1 MTDYS
6 PRSYLLKGLLVL
18 GLGLGGFAAWA
29 LVTEIHG
36 AVLAPGEVA
45 VEARR
50 QAIQHPD
57 GGLVAALHVKE
68 AQAVAAGTPI
78 LTLDGTELAAQRV
91 LTLRERAETLAR
103 IDRLLAEV
111 RNGQSVTYR
120 PELAAKAG
128 KMADEIESLPHIL
141 SEETSLFEARRATLE
156 QTTAQLTERTVQT
169 GALIGGRSLQ
179 LTATREQ
186 LALIREELDAQEDLL
201 GKGLTQ
207 KTRVLALRRE
217 AAQLSGQVGELEASI
232 AEARSS
238 IAGFK
243 VERLRL
249 EAEFRE
255 EAQAELRTLQPKEA
269 ELGERLRVIETQ
281 LRRLVL
287 RAPMAGTVLGLQ
299 ANTVNGVIPAGQEIA
314 AIVPRDTPL
323 VLMVEIDPRQ
333 IDRVHQGQPARIRFP
348 NFDQRTTPEVDGTV
362 LSVSADAIT
371 EPTTGR
377 RFFRAELTLAPG
389 AAGRLNN
396 QILHPGMPV
405 EALIQTDTR
414 SPASF
419 LVKPLADYL
428 AYAMREE

>member
-1 MTDYS
+1 MSEWS
-6 PRSYLLKGLLVL
+6 PRSHIVNGLLVL
-18 GLGLGGFAAWA
+18 AVGLGGFIAWA
-29 LVTEIHG
+29 VMTQLHG
-36 AVLAPGEVA
+36 AVLAPGEVT

-78 LTLDGTELAAQRV
+78 LTLDGTELVAQRA

-103 IDRLLAEV
+103 LDRLLAEV
-111 RNGQSVTYR
+111 RNQATVSYR
-120 PELAAKAG
+120 PVLQQMGA
-128 KMADEIESLPHIL
+128 EIEELPQIL
-141 SEETSLFEARRATLE
+141 ADETSLFEARRATLQ
-156 QTTAQLTERTVQT
+156 QTTAQLTERTIQAE
-169 GALIGGRSLQ
+169 ALILGRSQQ
-179 LTATREQ
+179 LTATSEQ
-186 LALIREELDAQEDLL
+186 LALIREELAAQEELL
-201 GKGLTQ
+201 AQGLTQ

-217 AAQLSGQVGELEASI
+217 AAKLAGQIGEFQASI

-238 IAGFK
+238 IAGFT

-255 EAQAELRTLQPKEA
+255 QAHSEIRTLQPKEA
-269 ELGERLRVIETQ
+269 ELKEQLRVVDTR

-287 RAPMAGTVLGLQ
+287 RAPMSGTVLGLQ
-299 ANTVNGVIPAGQEIA
+299 AHTVAGVIPAGQEIA
-314 AIVPRDTPL
+314 SIVPTGTPL

-348 NFDQRTTPEVDGTV
+348 NFDQRTTPEVDGRV
-362 LSVSADAIT
+362 VSVSADAIT
-371 EPTTGR
+371 EPATGR
-377 RFFRAELTLAPG
+377 RYFRAELMLAEG
-389 AAGRLNN
+389 AEAKLNG
-396 QILHPGMPV
+396 QLLHPGMPV

-428 AYAMREE
+428 IYAMREE

>member
-1 MTDYS
+1 MTEYS
-6 PRSYLLKGLLVL
+6 SRSYLLKGLLVL
-18 GLGLGGFAAWA
+18 GVGLGGFMLWA
-29 LVTEIHG
+29 VITELHG

-57 GGLVAALHVKE
+57 GGLVADVHVKE
-68 AQAVAAGTPI
+68 AQVVAAGTPI

-91 LTLRERAETLAR
+91 LALRERAETLAR
-103 IDRLLAEV
+103 LDRLLAEV
-111 RNGQSVTYR
+111 RSDIQVSYR
-120 PELAAKAG
+120 PVLASMAG
-128 KMADEIESLPHIL
+128 EIESLPHIL
-141 SEETSLFEARRATLE
+141 SEETSLFDARRATLE
-156 QTTAQLTERTVQT
+156 QTTAQLAERTVQT
-169 GALIGGRSLQ
+169 EALIGGRSLQ

-186 LALIREELDAQEDLL
+186 LALIREELAAQEKLL
-201 GKGLTQ
+201 DQGLTQ

-217 AAQLSGQVGELEASI
+217 QAQLAGQIGELEASI
-232 AEARSS
+232 AESRSS

-255 EAQAELRTLQPKEA
+255 EAQAEMRTLQPKEA
-269 ELGERLRVIETQ
+269 ELGERLRVIDTQ
-281 LRRLVL
+281 LRRLIL

-299 ANTVNGVIPAGQEIA
+299 AHTVNGVIPAGQEIA
-314 AIVPRDTPL
+314 SIIPSDTPL

-362 LSVSADAIT
+362 VSVSADAIT
-371 EPTTGR
+371 EPATGR
-377 RFFRAELTLAPG
+377 RFFRAELALAPG
-389 AAGRLNN
+389 AEAKLNN

-405 EALIQTDTR
+405 EALIQTDAR

-428 AYAMREE
+428 VYAMREE

>member
-1 MTDYS
+1 MTEWS
-6 PRSYLLKGLLVL
+6 PKSYITKGLLVL
-18 GLGLGGFAAWA
+18 AVGLGGFIVWA
-29 LVTEIHG
+29 VITELHG

-68 AQAVAAGTPI
+68 AQVVAAGTPI

-91 LTLRERAETLAR
+91 LALRERAETLAR
-103 IDRLLAEV
+103 LDRLLAEV
-111 RNGQSVTYR
+111 RNDAKVSYR
-120 PELAAKAG
+120 PALAAMAG
-128 KMADEIESLPHIL
+128 EIQELPQIL
-141 SEETSLFEARRATLE
+141 DDETSLFEARRATLQ

-169 GALIGGRSLQ
+169 EALISGRSLQ
-179 LTATREQ
+179 LNATREQ
-186 LALIREELDAQEDLL
+186 LTLIREELAAQEDLL
-201 GKGLTQ
+201 KRGLTQ

-217 AAQLSGQVGELEASI
+217 AAQLAGQIGELEASI

-255 EAQAELRTLQPKEA
+255 EAQGELRTLQPKEA
-269 ELGERLRVIETQ
+269 ELGERLRVIDTQ
-281 LRRLVL
+281 LHRLVL
-287 RAPMAGTVLGLQ
+287 RAPMSGIVLGLQ
-299 ANTVNGVIPAGQEIA
+299 AHTVGGVIPAGQEIA
-314 AIVPRDTPL
+314 SIVPKGTPL

-333 IDRVHQGQPARIRFP
+333 IDRVHQGQAARIRFP
-348 NFDQRTTPEVDGTV
+348 NFDQRTTPEVDGSV
-362 LSVSADAIT
+362 VSVSADAIT
-371 EPTTGR
+371 EPATGR
-377 RFFRAELTLAPG
+377 RFFRAELMLNPG
-389 AAGRLNN
+389 AEAKLNG

-428 AYAMREE
+428 VYAMREE

>member
-1 MTDYS
+1 MAEYS
-6 PRSYLLKGLLVL
+6 PRSHIRTGLLIL
-18 GLGLGGFAAWA
+18 GVGLGGFIAWA
-29 LVTEIHG
+29 TFTELHG

-68 AQAVAAGTPI
+68 AQFVRAGTPI
-78 LTLDGTELAAQRV
+78 LTLDGTELTAQRA
-91 LTLRERAETLAR
+91 LALRERAETLAR
-103 IDRLLAEV
+103 LDRLLAEV
-111 RNGQSVTYR
+111 RNDAQVAYR
-120 PELAAKAG
+120 PALTAMAG
-128 KMADEIESLPHIL
+128 GIEDLDSVI
-141 SEETSLFEARRATLE
+141 SGETALFEARRATLR

-169 GALIGGRSLQ
+169 EALISGRTLQ

-186 LALIREELDAQEDLL
+186 LALIREELAAQEVLL
-201 GKGLTQ
+201 DQGLTQ

-217 AAQLSGQVGELEASI
+217 AAQLAGQIGELEASI

-269 ELGERLRVIETQ
+269 ELAERLRVIEIQ

-287 RAPMAGTVLGLQ
+287 RAPMSGTVLGLQ
-299 ANTVNGVIPAGQEIA
+299 AHTVNGVIPAGQEIA
-314 AIVPRDTPL
+314 TIIPSDTPL
-323 VLMVEIDPRQ
+323 ILMVDVDPRQ

-348 NFDQRTTPEVDGTV
+348 NFNQRTTPEVDGTV
-362 LSVSADAIT
+362 VSVSADAIT
-371 EPTTGR
+371 EATTGR
-377 RFFRAELTLAPG
+377 RFFRAELMLAPE
-389 AAGRLNN
+389 AEKMLND

-405 EALIQTDTR
+405 EALIQTDAR

-419 LVKPLADYL
+419 LLKPLADYW

>member
-1 MTDYS
+1 MTQWS
-6 PRSYLLKGLLVL
+6 PRSYIVRGLLVL
-18 GLGLGGFAAWA
+18 GVGLGGFVAWA
-29 LVTEIHG
+29 VITELHG

-68 AQAVAAGTPI
+68 AQAVPAGTPI
-78 LTLDGTELAAQRV
+78 ITLDGTEPAAQRV
-91 LTLRERAETLAR
+91 LVLRERAETLAR
-103 IDRLLAEV
+103 LDRLLAEV
-111 RNGQSVTYR
+111 RNEARVSYR
-120 PELAAKAG
+120 PALAAMG
-128 KMADEIESLPHIL
+128 GEIEELSQIL
-141 SEETSLFEARRATLE
+141 ADETSLFEARRATLQ

-169 GALIGGRSLQ
+169 EALIGGRSRQ

-186 LALIREELDAQEDLL
+186 LALIREELAAQEKLL
-201 GKGLTQ
+201 GQGLTQ

-217 AAQLSGQVGELEASI
+217 AAQLAGQIGELEASI

-238 IAGFK
+238 IAGFQ

-255 EAQAELRTLQPKEA
+255 AAQGELRTLQPKEA
-269 ELGERLRVIETQ
+269 ELGERLRVIDTQ
-281 LRRLVL
+281 LHRLVL
-287 RAPMAGTVLGLQ
+287 RAPMSGIVLGLQ
-299 ANTVNGVIPAGQEIA
+299 AHTVGGVIPAGQEIA
-314 AIVPRDTPL
+314 SIVPKGTPL
-323 VLMVEIDPRQ
+323 ILMVEIDPRQ

-362 LSVSADAIT
+362 IAVSADAIT
-371 EPTTGR
+371 EPATGR
-377 RFFRAELTLAPG
+377 RFFRAELMLEPG
-389 AAGRLNN
+389 AEAKLNG
-396 QILHPGMPV
+396 QLLHPGMPV

-419 LVKPLADYL
+419 LVKPLADYFV
-428 AYAMREE
+428 YAMREE

>member
-1 MTDYS
+1 MAEYS
-6 PRSYLLKGLLVL
+6 SNGYLVKGLVVL
-18 GLGLGGFAAWA
+18 AVGLGGFTAWA
-29 LVTEIHG
+29 FIAELNG
-36 AVLAPGEVA
+36 AVLAPGEVV

-68 AQAVAAGTPI
+68 AQTVTAGTPI
-78 LTLDGTELAAQRV
+78 LTLDGTELTAQRA
-91 LTLRERAETLAR
+91 LTLRERAETMAR
-103 IDRLLAEV
+103 LDRLLAEV
-111 RNGQSVTYR
+111 RNDAQVTYR
-120 PELAAKAG
+120 PELSNLAG
-128 KMADEIESLPHIL
+128 TIDSLPNIL
-141 SEETSLFEARRATLE
+141 SGETSLFEARRTTLQ
-156 QTTAQLTERTVQT
+156 QTTAQLTERTIQT
-169 GALIGGRSLQ
+169 QALIGGRTRQ
-179 LTATREQ
+179 LTATEQQ
-186 LALIREELDAQEDLL
+186 LALIGEELAAQEILL
-201 GKGLTQ
+201 GQGLTQ

-217 AAQLSGQVGELEASI
+217 SAQLSGQIGELEASI

-281 LRRLVL
+281 LDRLVL
-287 RAPMAGTVLGLQ
+287 RAPMSGTVLGLQ
-299 ANTVNGVIPAGQEIA
+299 AHTVNGVIPAGQEIA
-314 AIVPRDTPL
+314 SIIPSDTRL
-323 VLMVEIDPRQ
+323 VLIVDIDPRQ

-348 NFDQRTTPEVDGTV
+348 NFNQRTTPEVDGNV

-371 EPTTGR
+371 EPATGR
-377 RFFRAELTLAPG
+377 RFFRAEVTLAPG
-389 AAGRLNN
+389 AEEKLDN

-405 EALIQTDTR
+405 EAMIQTDAR

-419 LVKPLADYL
+419 LIKPLADYL
-428 AYAMREE
+428 SYAMREE